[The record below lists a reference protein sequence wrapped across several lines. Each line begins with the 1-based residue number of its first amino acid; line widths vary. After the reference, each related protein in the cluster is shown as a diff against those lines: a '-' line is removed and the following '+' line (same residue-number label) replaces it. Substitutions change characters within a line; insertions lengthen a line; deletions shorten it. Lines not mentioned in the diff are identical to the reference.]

1 MSARVRALASL
12 ASLTPSPPPLLALW
26 GAPRACLFATIGVAI
41 RVCLI
46 DCINAVVYHPTRLQ
60 VGSATSAL
68 HTFVDFKAN
77 ALEQYVSLYWSP
89 CVNVHRLR
97 CKAGS
102 NACSRLYHLQVVSN
116 KANVRN

>member
-1 MSARVRALASL
+1 MR
-12 ASLTPSPPPLLALW
+12 
-26 GAPRACLFATIGVAI
+26 F
-41 RVCLI
+41 I
-46 DCINAVVYHPTRLQ
+46 DRIKAVVYHPTRLQ
-60 VGSATSAL
+60 VGSAASAL
-68 HTFVDFKAN
+68 RGLINFKAN